1 MKMLKKLI
9 PTLFL
14 FLSTSLLGA
23 ARTTNYD
30 FPPVDDLP
38 FQKGMSDP
46 FLMADGTRVQ
56 NLEDWG
62 KQREYIQAML
72 AHYLYGKV
80 PPIPKQI
87 EVTLLGSEIVFEGA
101 GVKENY
107 SLSISRNGKSVT
119 CLFVVLRPSAKQ
131 RYPTIIKNDRVALDE
146 ELESDTAFAG
156 EKAVRRGYL
165 FARFNRTDLATD
177 TRGEGR
183 DAGVYPLYPNYDW
196 TALSVWGWGHA
207 LVLNALN
214 QVGLTQVDR
223 VVATGHSRGGKAALY
238 AGIFDERIAITAPN
252 SSGTGGTG
260 SYRFFENGQKPQ
272 TIRSHVGK
280 NERWFHANYFTFAD
294 KEEFMPF
301 DSHFSR
307 VLVAPRAF
315 INCHAR
321 EDYHTN
327 PLGTE
332 LTHLATQTVYE
343 WMSAEEN
350 IAIHWR
356 DGGHAQNK
364 EDWITLLDFAD
375 LQFFG
380 KPSKTVFNNW
390 AYPDAELPFDWRAPS
405 AIKN

>member
-1 MKMLKKLI
+1 MSILVGA
-9 PTLFL
+9 
-14 FLSTSLLGA
+14 TSYEYPA
-23 ARTTNYD
+23 I
-30 FPPVDDLP
+30 DDLP
-38 FQKGMSDP
+38 HQKGMPDP
-46 FLMADGTRVQ
+46 FLMPDGSRVQ
-56 NLEDWG
+56 TLQDWEV
-62 KQREYIQAML
+62 QREYIKGML
-72 AHYLYGKV
+72 SHYLYGQV

-87 EVTLLGSEIVFEGA
+87 EVKLLGAENVFNGT

-119 CLFVVLRPSAKQ
+119 CLFVVLRPSAKK

-146 ELESDTAFAG
+146 ELDSDTTFAG
-156 EKAVRRGYL
+156 EEAVKRGFL

-183 DAGVYPLYPNYDW
+183 GAGVYPLYPNFDW

-207 LVLNALN
+207 LVLNALD
-214 QVGLTQVDR
+214 QVGLTQIDQ

-260 SYRFFENGQKPQ
+260 SYRFFEEGQRPQ
-272 TIRSHVGK
+272 TIESHIGK
-280 NERWFHANYFTFAD
+280 NERWFHANYFTFAN

-307 VLVAPRAF
+307 VLIAPRAF

-321 EDYHTN
+321 QDYHAN
-327 PLGTE
+327 PFGTE
-332 LTHLATQTVYE
+332 LTHRATQTVYE
-343 WMSAEEN
+343 WMGADKN

-356 DGGHAQNK
+356 EGGHAQNK
-364 EDWITLLDFAD
+364 EDWASLLDFAD

-380 KPSKTVFNNW
+380 KPSNTVFNNW
-390 AYPDAELPFDWRAPS
+390 AYPDAELPYTWEAPPS
-405 AIKN
+405 IKN